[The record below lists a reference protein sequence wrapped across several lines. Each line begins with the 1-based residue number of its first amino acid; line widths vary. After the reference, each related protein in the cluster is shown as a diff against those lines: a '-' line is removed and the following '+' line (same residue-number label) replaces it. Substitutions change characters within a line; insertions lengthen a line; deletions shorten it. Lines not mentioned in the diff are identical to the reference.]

1 MNKLTKI
8 IGNKMIVGIDNL
20 INDSI
25 SDSLTE
31 HLKTQLETHVFTRF
45 DDTHSHCFAIWSQLF
60 NELIKTKPI

>member
-1 MNKLTKI
+1 MHKLTNI

-45 DDTHSHCFAIWSQLF
+45 EDSQSHSFAIWSQAF
-60 NELIKTKPI
+60 NDIITFKLI